1 MKIKHTILFLAAGL
15 MTAALSLT
23 SCDNRMGSDV
33 SDDFTFSATAVSYTG
48 RVGTKAT
55 PINTVSEFESTYT
68 SFKVSAYNAATA
80 KFTDKTSSYSGGEWN
95 LNTTAKWYPNE
106 TLDFYAVAPADG
118 ATLSITPATD
128 DAEASVS
135 FTYTASAGDD
145 ALISGAEVP
154 DLMFGYYSGE
164 GVLNIAGS
172 KRVAPLTFY
181 HPFAAIRFVAGD
193 IAGAAVNSIKI
204 KNAVYGGTCTINC
217 ASLAT
222 AGSAAIAWE
231 LESSLADYGN
241 TYTSVTAVADEQIGT
256 DAQTL
261 MILPQTLG
269 PMAKLEV
276 SLTVTDEGV
285 STDVTLE
292 ASLENVV
299 LEAGKLITLTIN
311 YADIPI
317 SVIEP
322 EGMII
327 PWAPVAAVHINDPQ
341 LVPKY
346 AYLPTGTAF
355 NNALTGLA
363 DGRSITKITF
373 NRFGSVDDTTP
384 DTVQIQEA
392 ANENHPEGEIIYAHY
407 DNGEITITTHANT
420 IYLNADCSEMFKDM
434 AQLTEIQWGNFFE
447 SEALNNTMGMFWGC
461 SSLQLINLSGVLNTT
476 LVTDMSHMF
485 DGCSSVTHINLGL
498 AFITSNVTDMSY
510 MFRNCSAM
518 TILDKGNNFGTR
530 NVTDMSYMYYNCHS
544 LNSIQLASLASVQ
557 HMDYM
562 FYNCYLPTYV
572 HFNNMA
578 LPDPLPLSADHM
590 LYNAV
595 APGGSYVMIRP
606 SVYSW
611 LQTHNTDLDPDITP
625 IFTDE

>member
-1 MKIKHTILFLAAGL
+1 MKRKNYILFLAAGV
-15 MTAALSLT
+15 MAAALSLN
-23 SCDNRMGSDV
+23 SCDNRMGADV
-33 SDDFTFSATAVSYTG
+33 SDEFTFSATAVSYTG
-48 RVGTKAT
+48 RVGTKAA
-55 PINTVSEFESTYT
+55 PINTVDAFESTYT
-68 SFKVSAYNAATA
+68 SFKVSAYNGATA
-80 KFTDKTSSYSGGEWN
+80 KFTDKTSSYSAGEWN

-106 TLDFYAVAPADG
+106 TLDFFAVAPADG
-118 ATLSITPATD
+118 ATLSITPASGTTG
-128 DAEASVS
+128 ASAS

-145 ALISGAEVP
+145 ALISGSEVP
-154 DLMFGYYSGE
+154 DLMFGYYTGQ
-164 GVLNIAGS
+164 GVLNTAGS

-193 IAGAAVNSIKI
+193 IAGATVNSIKI
-204 KNAVYGGTCTINC
+204 KNAAYSGTCTINY

-222 AGSAAIAWE
+222 AGSTAISWVNVN
-231 LESSLADYGN
+231 SLADYGN
-241 TYTSVTAVADEQIGT
+241 TYTSVTAVEDEQIGT

-261 MILPQTLG
+261 MLLPQTLG
-269 PMAKLEV
+269 GTAKLEV

-285 STDVTLE
+285 ESDVTLE
-292 ASLENVV
+292 ASLKDVV
-299 LEAGKLITLTIN
+299 LEAGKILTFKIN

-317 SVIEP
+317 SIMEP

-327 PWAPVAAVHINDPQ
+327 PYIPTAAVHINDPQ

-346 AYLPTGTAF
+346 AYLPTGTVF
-355 NNALTGLA
+355 NADLTALA
-363 DGRSITKITF
+363 AGRPITKITF

-384 DTVQIQEA
+384 DTDQIQEA
-392 ANENHPEGEIIYAHY
+392 ENENHPEGEIIYAHY

-447 SEALNNTMGMFWGC
+447 SEALSNTMGMFWGC

-485 DGCSSVTHINLGL
+485 DGCSSATHINCGL

-518 TILDKGNNFGTR
+518 TILDKGNNFATR

-562 FYNCYLPTYV
+562 FYNCYLPTFV
-572 HFNNMA
+572 HFNNVA
-578 LPDPLPLSADHM
+578 LPDPLPISADHM

-595 APGGSYVMIRP
+595 APGGTYVMIRP

-611 LQTHNTDLDPDITP
+611 LQTHNTDLDPSITP